1 MGKFDCGFQAGQGS
15 FLSGLQQKI
24 KSKLK
29 NQKLDFQIEGRFLGF
44 LAIAKSNSQFKYFRL
59 HTSRGERTIKV
70 AKPQRAVLGKTLVQ
84 GSWIEVSGEQKNNL
98 VTGFTKYKATKV
110 VVVNV
115 ARDSVSKDSVFRD
128 LASKESLI
136 QTQNLKPAPPS
147 QKLLKPQAT
156 ILVCQKS
163 DCVKRGSGNVC
174 KALAQALDDHN
185 LSDRVQIKSTGCLK
199 DCSAGPNLV
208 VMPTKKR
215 HRQVKP
221 KHIPAIVAAISQQV
235 TLKHEFA
242 HH

>member
-1 MGKFDCGFQAGQGS
+1 MSKFDCGFQSGQGS

-24 KSKLK
+24 RSKLK

-44 LAIAKSNSQFKYFRL
+44 LAIAKSESQFKYFRL
-59 HTSRGERTIKV
+59 HTSRGERTIKL
-70 AKPQRAVLGKTLVQ
+70 AKPQRAILGKTLVQ
-84 GSWIEVSGEQKNNL
+84 GSWIEVSGEQKTNL
-98 VTGFTKYKATKV
+98 VTGLTKYKAAKV
-110 VVVNV
+110 VVMNV
-115 ARDSVSKDSVFRD
+115 KVFKG
-128 LASKESLI
+128 LESKESRI

-147 QKLLKPQAT
+147 QKLPKPQAT

-199 DCSAGPNLV
+199 ACSAGPNLV